1 MNARGI
7 RVQASVYYK
16 HVNARSGRVQAP
28 YTNSVYRKE
37 GPKYAH
43 FKMASDMEQ
52 PSLLGE
58 NGGEEIS
65 QGEQV
70 SIEKRNLINL
80 TKLSV
85 KGLIEAAM
93 KRAQALNDSNPQL
106 RQLLLALEHCL
117 RHKLKGRG

>member
-1 MNARGI
+1 MYVYELRI
-7 RVQASVYYK
+7 CTDSVYYK
-16 HVNARSGRVQAP
+16 HVNARGGRVQAP
-28 YTNSVYRKE
+28 YTERRVLNT
-37 GPKYAH
+37 PT

-117 RHKLKGRG
+117 RHKLKGRV

>member
-1 MNARGI
+1 MNARG
-7 RVQASVYYK
+7 
-16 HVNARSGRVQAP
+16 GRVQTP
-28 YTNSVYRKE
+28 YIGRRVRNT
-37 GPKYAH
+37 PT